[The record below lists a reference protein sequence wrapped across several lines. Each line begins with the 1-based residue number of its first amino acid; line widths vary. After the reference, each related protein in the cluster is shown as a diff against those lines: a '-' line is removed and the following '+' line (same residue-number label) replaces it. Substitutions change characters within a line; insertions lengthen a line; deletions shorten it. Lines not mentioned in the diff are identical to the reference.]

1 MPRKSH
7 WRCSAKIAVLK
18 NYAIFT
24 AKHLRFFLIR
34 LFQQK
39 YFPANIAKFLRTPIL
54 KNICEHLLF
63 DVVFSSNEEQ
73 HLLAKLVEMR

>member
-39 YFPANIAKFLRTPIL
+39 YFPANTAKFLGTPIL
-54 KNICEHLLF
+54 KNIWEQLLL
-63 DVVFSSNEEQ
+63 DVVFSSNEDQ
-73 HLLAKLVEMR
+73 HLLAKLGEIG